1 MKKHVL
7 NFIQRGLVGATFGPL
22 VLAIIYAIL
31 GATDTISSLSVNEV
45 VLGIISI
52 SVMAFIA
59 GGITMVYEVEN
70 LPLISAILI
79 HALSLYIDYAI
90 MYLINGWIGDGI
102 VPFLVFTAIFFIG
115 FAVIWGFIYLVT
127 RKKTKALNQTLL
139 KKQ

>member
-7 NFIQRGLVGATFGPL
+7 NFIQRGFVGATFGPL
-22 VLAIIYAIL
+22 VLATIYAIL
-31 GATDTISSLSVNEV
+31 GATNTVSSFPVNEV
-45 VLGIISI
+45 VLAIISI

-59 GGITMVYEVEN
+59 GGITMIYQVEN

-102 VPFLVFTAIFFIG
+102 VPFLVFTAIFLAG
-115 FAVIWGFIYLVT
+115 FALIWGFIYLVT

-139 KKQ
+139 KK

>member
-1 MKKHVL
+1 MKKHAL
-7 NFIQRGLVGATFGPL
+7 NFIQRGFAGATFGPI

-31 GATDTISSLSVNEV
+31 GATDIISFLSVNEV

-52 SVMAFIA
+52 SAMAFIA

-102 VPFLVFTAIFFIG
+102 LPFLVFTAIFFTG
-115 FAVIWGFIYLVT
+115 FALIWGFIYLFT
-127 RKKTKALNQTLL
+127 KSKTKVLNKNLS
-139 KKQ
+139 KK